1 MGVCENFYRKLW
13 LRSPDNVSPNNKSKQ
28 RNNPRASGKMSKQQ
42 TRGQVLAMYT
52 PHRIQ
57 CPSQPPEV
65 QDTVRGTKTVQ
76 FLVAIPA
83 VQPSAGTPVTVADV
97 MGSVPGGLTYWAHA
111 RVNLIRAWAPAIVY
125 TGSGQPTGDS
135 VVLRVDV
142 ANDGLDAPTVSWS
155 DSGTGGSQ
163 RPKVAYMLGL
173 REQSS
178 WFGVASTQEL
188 CRLHVAGAAGSQ
200 LNVIVQANLELL
212 SPNLS

>member
-1 MGVCENFYRKLW
+1 
-13 LRSPDNVSPNNKSKQ
+13 
-28 RNNPRASGKMSKQQ
+28 MSKQQ
-42 TRGQVLAMYT
+42 TRDQVVAMYA

-57 CPSQPPEV
+57 CPSHPPEV
-65 QDTVRGTKTVQ
+65 QNTVRGTKTVQ
-76 FLVAIPA
+76 FLTVVA
-83 VQPSAGTPVTVADV
+83 AGSTGSTPVTVADV
-97 MGSVPGGLTYWAHA
+97 MGAVPGGLTYWAHV
-111 RVNLIRAWAPAIVY
+111 RVNLIRVWAPAIVY
-125 TGSGQPTGDS
+125 NASGQAAGDS

-163 RPKVAYMLGL
+163 RPRVAYMLGL

-188 CRLHVAGAAGSQ
+188 FRVFVNTSSAAV
-200 LNVIVQANLELL
+200 NVIVQANLELL